1 MPIMF
6 PAPCSLWAKSK
17 MLVWLFVFAL
27 DASNVDEEE
36 NRKECSQDAGNA
48 RADNGYR
55 NARTARIQKTMT
67 KAKMRKIPIKAREES
82 LISSDNSRSAV
93 SSTVRCSFLCP
104 ISETKLQQE
113 TTIPERV
120 ITQSSMQKKR
130 GRASALGRNSR
141 TAPTPPRIRPDTSSV
156 SFQRNASFVRGCR
169 FTRFPKQP
177 AKSRRIIGW
186 SRRLPSKRPFCSVW
200 PPPYFPVLW
209 RGVVSRTSNYRW
221 RCRNIPETRRLPRN
235 RQPRAQGKSGLRT
248 KINPPN

>member
-1 MPIMF
+1 MPITF

-17 MLVWLFVFAL
+17 LLFWLFVFAL

-55 NARTARIQKTMT
+55 NARTERIQKMMT
-67 KAKMRKIPIKAREES
+67 KAKMRKIPIKAREKS

-130 GRASALGRNSR
+130 GRESAFDRNSR
-141 TAPTPPRIRPDTSSV
+141 IAPTPPRIRPDTSRV
-156 SFQRNASFVRGCR
+156 SRQRNASFVRGCFR
-169 FTRFPKQP
+169 FIRYPK
-177 AKSRRIIGW
+177 
-186 SRRLPSKRPFCSVW
+186 
-200 PPPYFPVLW
+200 
-209 RGVVSRTSNYRW
+209 
-221 RCRNIPETRRLPRN
+221 
-235 RQPRAQGKSGLRT
+235 
-248 KINPPN
+248 